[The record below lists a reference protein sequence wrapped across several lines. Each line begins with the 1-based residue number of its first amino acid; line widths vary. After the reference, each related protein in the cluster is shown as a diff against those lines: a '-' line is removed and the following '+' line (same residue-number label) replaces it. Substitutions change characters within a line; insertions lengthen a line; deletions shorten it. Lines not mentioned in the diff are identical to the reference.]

1 VLSPMQF
8 SCTVCALTAINSD
21 HEKAHG
27 DRHLIRIRINYIVTT
42 LTMMCPARK
51 FPLSQENPL
60 FFYVMC
66 ARRAL
71 LDLRIFM
78 IVNRF

>member
-1 VLSPMQF
+1 MQF
-8 SCTVCALTAINSD
+8 SCTVCALTAIYSD

-27 DRHLIRIRINYIVTT
+27 DRQLLRIQTNYIVTT
-42 LTMMCPARK
+42 LTMMWAARK
-51 FPLSQENPL
+51 FPLSQENPV
-60 FFYVMC
+60 FFYVMS

-71 LDLRIFM
+71 FDLRIFM

>member
-1 VLSPMQF
+1 ML
-8 SCTVCALTAINSD
+8 
-21 HEKAHG
+21 
-27 DRHLIRIRINYIVTT
+27 TT
-42 LTMMCPARK
+42 LTLVHAMRK
-51 FPLSQENPL
+51 FLLSQENRL

>member
-1 VLSPMQF
+1 
-8 SCTVCALTAINSD
+8 
-21 HEKAHG
+21 
-27 DRHLIRIRINYIVTT
+27 
-42 LTMMCPARK
+42 MMWAARK

>member
-1 VLSPMQF
+1 
-8 SCTVCALTAINSD
+8 
-21 HEKAHG
+21 
-27 DRHLIRIRINYIVTT
+27 
-42 LTMMCPARK
+42 MCPARK

>member
-1 VLSPMQF
+1 
-8 SCTVCALTAINSD
+8 VCAQTAIYPD
-21 HEKAHG
+21 REKAHG
-27 DRHLIRIRINYIVTT
+27 DRYLIRIQTNYIVTT
-42 LTMMCPARK
+42 LTMMWAARK
-51 FPLSQENPL
+51 FCLSQENPL

-71 LDLRIFM
+71 SDLRIFM